1 MKNLVDRIIQD
12 LGEDK
17 PIKGIL
23 LKAQIVASKLNNND
37 FKTWIE
43 NEQNGYPDA
52 SNLPDYRVL
61 NAIVK
66 ADLSIPFSGY
76 VRNYTIPAGIY
87 DDPIIEECIC
97 KVRITHSLQEIET
110 IYENKKGGNVSTNL
124 PAMAYTEVNK
134 YVSGNVEQLKQEFS
148 VASLI
153 HIVDI
158 FKSKLLSFFLDI
170 EKEMNVGINFSK
182 IEEQQDKITQIMN
195 TYYINSAIA
204 NTGAGSVSAGDIR
217 DNTSLQIISDSEQ
230 KEKFLSLVSQ
240 LKEGANSLNNSDLT
254 ETIDLIT
261 EECNKPSWA
270 KRTLRVA
277 LNAVQGIATGI
288 AANQLTPIVTNALAL
303 L

>member
-158 FKSKLLSFFLDI
+158 FKSKILSFFLDI

-240 LKEGANSLNNSDLT
+240 LKEEANSLNNSDLT

>member
-204 NTGAGSVSAGDIR
+204 NTGVGSVSAGDIR

-240 LKEGANSLNNSDLT
+240 LKEEANSLNNSDLT

>member
-124 PAMAYTEVNK
+124 PAMTYTEVNK

-240 LKEGANSLNNSDLT
+240 LKEEANSLNNSDLT

>member
-124 PAMAYTEVNK
+124 PAMAYTEVNE

-240 LKEGANSLNNSDLT
+240 LKEEANSLNNSDLT

>member
-1 MKNLVDRIIQD
+1 M
-12 LGEDK
+12 GEDK

-240 LKEGANSLNNSDLT
+240 LKEEANSLNNSDLT

>member
-12 LGEDK
+12 LGKDK

-240 LKEGANSLNNSDLT
+240 LKEEANSLNNSDLT

>member
-52 SNLPDYRVL
+52 SNLPDYTVL

-76 VRNYTIPAGIY
+76 VRNYTIPAGNY

-240 LKEGANSLNNSDLT
+240 LKEEANSLNNSDLT

>member
-43 NEQNGYPDA
+43 NEQKGYPDA

-240 LKEGANSLNNSDLT
+240 LKEEANSLNNSVLT

>member
-240 LKEGANSLNNSDLT
+240 LKEEANSLNNSDLT

>member
-66 ADLSIPFSGY
+66 ADLSITFSGY

-240 LKEGANSLNNSDLT
+240 LKEEANSLNNSDLT

>member
-1 MKNLVDRIIQD
+1 
-12 LGEDK
+12 
-17 PIKGIL
+17 
-23 LKAQIVASKLNNND
+23 
-37 FKTWIE
+37 
-43 NEQNGYPDA
+43 
-52 SNLPDYRVL
+52 
-61 NAIVK
+61 
-66 ADLSIPFSGY
+66 
-76 VRNYTIPAGIY
+76 
-87 DDPIIEECIC
+87 
-97 KVRITHSLQEIET
+97 
-110 IYENKKGGNVSTNL
+110 
-124 PAMAYTEVNK
+124 MAYTEVNK

-240 LKEGANSLNNSDLT
+240 LKEEANSLNNSDLT

>member
-230 KEKFLSLVSQ
+230 KEKFLSLSK
-240 LKEGANSLNNSDLT
+240 LSD
-254 ETIDLIT
+254 
-261 EECNKPSWA
+261 
-270 KRTLRVA
+270 
-277 LNAVQGIATGI
+277 
-288 AANQLTPIVTNALAL
+288 
-303 L
+303 

>member
-240 LKEGANSLNNSDLT
+240 LKEETNSLNNSDLT